1 MKTLNFCNHGLQ
13 ICKEGVLF
21 WLEKEIAIVSD
32 LHLEKGSSYA
42 SSGQYI
48 PPYDSEETLLKL
60 LDILNNYR
68 VKKVILLGDTFH
80 DKDAFLRMTSKV
92 RFLFED
98 FTKKYEVIFI
108 LGNHEN
114 KIKIEGIKFH
124 QEYIVDDIHFLHE
137 AIQKNI
143 NQISGHFHPVA
154 SIKVSSKKITSKC
167 LIHSNNH
174 IILPSFGEF
183 TGGLNI
189 NDPVLKSFI
198 SEDYNIYFLTKKS
211 IYKFSN
217 KEIESQY

>member
-60 LDILNNYR
+60 LDILNNNR
-68 VKKVILLGDTFH
+68 VRKVILLGDTFH

-98 FTKKYEVIFI
+98 FTNQYEVIFI
-108 LGNHEN
+108 LGNH
-114 KIKIEGIKFH
+114 
-124 QEYIVDDIHFLHE
+124 
-137 AIQKNI
+137 
-143 NQISGHFHPVA
+143 
-154 SIKVSSKKITSKC
+154 
-167 LIHSNNH
+167 
-174 IILPSFGEF
+174 
-183 TGGLNI
+183 
-189 NDPVLKSFI
+189 
-198 SEDYNIYFLTKKS
+198 
-211 IYKFSN
+211 
-217 KEIESQY
+217 